1 MDTGMSTMANKKPV
15 RGQEEAPET
24 RNVSTYLQDL
34 RAEWNKITFP
44 DRKDLTRSTISV
56 FLITGLLMAIIVG
69 FNAIVSVVMKAIFG

>member
-1 MDTGMSTMANKKPV
+1 MAKKKTA
-15 RGQEEAPET
+15 GSQEEVAEA
-24 RNVSTYLQDL
+24 RSVGAYFQDL

-69 FNAIVSVVMKAIFG
+69 FNGVVTFLMKLIFG